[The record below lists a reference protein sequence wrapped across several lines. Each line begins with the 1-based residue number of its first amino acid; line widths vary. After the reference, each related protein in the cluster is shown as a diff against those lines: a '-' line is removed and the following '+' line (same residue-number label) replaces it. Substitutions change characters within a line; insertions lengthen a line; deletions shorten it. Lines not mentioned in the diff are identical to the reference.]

1 MQRISGIDGLRAV
14 AVTLVLLAHFG
25 MEKYVPGG
33 FGVTLF
39 FFISGFLITSL
50 LVKEYEKTGQIK
62 IYFFYMRRLIRLY
75 PALLFSAALSIIVY
89 TAFGGV
95 VTLGEIAASLFY
107 YANYYQQSVGFGAA
121 GAVPVGSFHPLSI
134 LWSLAIEEQYYLLFP
149 IAIAPFIKSTGKLMA
164 LFMLLAILSLFWRVF
179 LQSVGLGDRIY
190 MATDTRIDSIIY
202 GAILA
207 TMLMSSYKQRALV
220 FLTNCYVVWLAV
232 FLLMSSLLVRDEFFR
247 NTFRYSVQ
255 GISLLSLV
263 CFVCFSNAEGILNK
277 ILNCKPVILVGAWSY
292 SLYLCHGIAILI
304 AENIFS
310 VSALDEF
317 NEKPFLFFLCEVFIT
332 LMFSIFSYYVIE
344 MRFIKLRKH
353 FGSQVT
359 S

>member
-50 LVKEYEKTGQIK
+50 LLMEYEKYGQIK

-75 PALLFSAALSIIVY
+75 PALLFSATISIIVY
-89 TAFGGV
+89 TAFGGI
-95 VTLGEIAASLFY
+95 VTLGEISASLFY
-107 YANYYQQSVGFGAA
+107 YANYYHQSVGFGAA
-121 GAVPVGSFHPLSI
+121 GTVPVGSFHPLSI

-149 IAIAPFIKSTGKLMA
+149 IAIAPCIKNKSRLMA
-164 LFMLLAILSLFWRVF
+164 FFVLLAILSLFWRMF
-179 LQSVGLGDRIY
+179 LQGVGMGERIY
-190 MATDTRIDSIIY
+190 MATDTRLDSIIY
-202 GAILA
+202 RAILA
-207 TMLMSSYKQRALV
+207 TMLMSSYKKQAMD
-220 FLTNCYVVWLAV
+220 FLTNRYVVWLAAL
-232 FLLMSSLLVRDEFFR
+232 LLMSSLLVRDEFFR
-247 NTFRYSVQ
+247 NTLRYSVQ

-263 CFVCFSNAEGILNK
+263 CLVCYSNKDGILNK
-277 ILNCKPVILVGAWSY
+277 FLNCRPVVLVGAWSY

-310 VSALDEF
+310 VSALDDF
-317 NEKPFLFFLCEVFIT
+317 SEKPFLFFPCEVYVT
-332 LMFSIFSYYVIE
+332 LMLSIF
-344 MRFIKLRKH
+344 
-353 FGSQVT
+353 
-359 S
+359 